1 MEDLIAEA
9 ASRGEMS
16 PFSIDSTI
24 AGAHRDA
31 AGMYLGQWVCTA
43 LEKAAA
49 EEEKARLE
57 GAAPKNRAD
66 ATPKRPPSGRNGD
79 GFGR

>member
-1 MEDLIAEA
+1 MDL
-9 ASRGEMS
+9 SLV
-16 PFSIDSTI
+16 SIDSST
-24 AGAHRDA
+24 AGANHDA
-31 AGMYLGQWVCTA
+31 AGMHLGQKVRTA

-49 EEEKARLE
+49 EEERARPK

-66 ATPKRPPSGRNGD
+66 ATPKRTPSGRNGD